1 MKTSYKILTSVALLT
16 LLTACGG
23 KKDALVAIECAHKD
37 APEIPAPAWICNRVH
52 AGMEASAVGFSEKLA
67 AGPSLTETIATTNAR
82 VKLAKE
88 IGVQVNNMV
97 KAYIENTGLGKD
109 QSVDRVYTS
118 ITKEIT
124 GERLVGAKVIKVTQ
138 SPKGGTYVLMGMNA
152 SSVKNAA
159 TAAIKSSMNKE
170 SALWQQF
177 KAKKGQD
184 ELAAGIVDY
193 KK

>member
-1 MKTSYKILTSVALLT
+1 MKTRYKLLT
-16 LLTACGG
+16 GAALVTLLSACGP
-23 KKDALVAIECAHKD
+23 KEVKTAIECAHKD
-37 APEIPAPAWICNRVH
+37 APDVPAPAWICNRVH
-52 AGMEASAVGFSEKLA
+52 VGYEASAVGFSEKLA

-97 KAYIENTGLGKD
+97 KAYIENTGLAKD

-138 SPKGGTYVLMGMNA
+138 SPMGGTYVLMGMNM
-152 SSVKNAA
+152 SSVKAA
-159 TAAIKSSMNKE
+159 AKAAIKSSMGKE

>member
-1 MKTSYKILTSVALLT
+1 MKTAYKLLTGVAMLT
-16 LLTACGG
+16 LLTACGS
-23 KKDALVAIECAHKD
+23 KDTKVAIECGHKD
-37 APEIPAPAWICNRVH
+37 APGTPAPAWICNRVH
-52 AGMEASAVGFSEKLA
+52 VGYEASAVGFSEKLA

-97 KAYIENTGLGKD
+97 KAYIENTGLGED

-118 ITKEIT
+118 VTKEIT

-138 SPKGGTYVLMGMNA
+138 SPMGGTYVLMGMNA

-159 TAAIKSSMNKE
+159 KAAIKSSMNKE

>member
-1 MKTSYKILTSVALLT
+1 MKTRYKLLTGAALVT

-23 KKDALVAIECAHKD
+23 SKDTKEIACRHKD
-37 APEIPAPAWICNRVH
+37 ATNVAAPAWICNRVH
-52 AGMEASAVGFSEKLA
+52 VGYEASAVGFSEKLA

-118 ITKEIT
+118 VTKEIT
-124 GERLVGAKVIKVTQ
+124 GERLVGAKVIKVTS
-138 SPKGGTYVLMGMNA
+138 SPMGGTYVLMGMNA

-159 TAAIKSSMNKE
+159 KAAIKSSMNKE

-184 ELAAGIVDY
+184 ELASGIVDY

>member
-1 MKTSYKILTSVALLT
+1 MKTSYKLLTGVAMLALL
-16 LLTACGG
+16 ASCGG
-23 KKDALVAIECAHKD
+23 KKDTVAVIECAHKD
-37 APEIPAPAWICNRVH
+37 APTIPAPAWICNRVH
-52 AGMEASAVGFSEKLA
+52 AGYEASAVGFSEKLA

-124 GERLVGAKVIKVTQ
+124 GERLVGAKVIKVVP
-138 SPKGGTYVLMGMNA
+138 SPTGGTYVLMGMNA

-159 TAAIKSSMNKE
+159 KAAIKSSMNKE